1 VPRDASEFP
10 LEGVPN
16 LALRKE
22 RVPNLDG
29 ARLAGYSAEW
39 KDALAKVE
47 GASLVL
53 LLDPPL
59 DDAEAERL
67 ARAATVVAL
76 TTLDDERLKGA
87 SLLLPVSSMVEEHG
101 TYLNR
106 DRRVQRYTQAKAAP
120 GMARPAWWVA
130 AEAWA
135 LGAGDRS
142 APGTAAEAFARLGE
156 TIPALAGLRYSEL
169 GPDRS
174 GAGSRARAGRC
185 GAMSPEYKG
194 FLLLSILKMLVVFT
208 VVMIGVALLTLME
221 RKVSAWMQNRRGPN
235 RVGWAG
241 LLQPAADGLKN
252 IIKEETFPASANPLI
267 FTLAPVMAFIPALLL
282 SAVIPWAAP
291 LPVNWDAHL
300 PLIGQV
306 SYHGMLSMAV
316 TDLPVGFLFVLAVS
330 SLGVYGIALAGWSS
344 NNKYSLLGGLRSS
357 AQMIS
362 YEVAMGMSLI
372 PILLVTGNVSFA
384 EIVTVQQQG
393 LWFVLPL
400 FLSCFIFLVAGFAET
415 NRLPFDLPEA
425 ESELIAGYHTEYS
438 AMKFS
443 MFPIS
448 EYANMATVSAMVVTL
463 FFGGWDIP
471 FWSPAPGV
479 LRTLLTAGFMF
490 AKVMFFLFFFMWIR
504 WTLPRFRY
512 DQLMALGWKV
522 MLPLAVLYI
531 MLISLALW
539 VIEHW
544 AGVES
549 VRMRM
554 GILFGLNLVVGYL
567 VFYVLDRGLIVSG
580 SYRAR
585 AAQLPIR
592 PSAPPENV

>member
-1 VPRDASEFP
+1 
-10 LEGVPN
+10 
-16 LALRKE
+16 
-22 RVPNLDG
+22 
-29 ARLAGYSAEW
+29 
-39 KDALAKVE
+39 
-47 GASLVL
+47 
-53 LLDPPL
+53 
-59 DDAEAERL
+59 
-67 ARAATVVAL
+67 
-76 TTLDDERLKGA
+76 
-87 SLLLPVSSMVEEHG
+87 M
-101 TYLNR
+101 
-106 DRRVQRYTQAKAAP
+106 
-120 GMARPAWWVA
+120 
-130 AEAWA
+130 
-135 LGAGDRS
+135 
-142 APGTAAEAFARLGE
+142 TAA
-156 TIPALAGLRYSEL
+156 
-169 GPDRS
+169 
-174 GAGSRARAGRC
+174 
-185 GAMSPEYKG
+185 YKG
-194 FLLLSILKMLVVFT
+194 FLLLSVLKMLVVFT
-208 VVMIGVALLTLME
+208 VVLVGVALLTLME

-241 LLQPAADGLKN
+241 ILQPAADGLKN

-291 LPVNWDAHL
+291 LPVNFDAEL
-300 PLIGQV
+300 PLLGQV

-316 TDLPVGFLFVLAVS
+316 ADLPVGFLFVLAIS

-372 PILLVTGNVSFA
+372 PVLLLTGNVGFA
-384 EIVTVQQQG
+384 QIVEAQQAG
-393 LWFVLPL
+393 LWFVAPL

-463 FFGGWDIP
+463 FFGGWDLP
-471 FWSPAPGV
+471 GPWSPAPGA
-479 LRTLLTAGFMF
+479 LRTLLTAGMMF
-490 AKVMFFLFFFMWIR
+490 GKVLFFLFLFMWIR

-522 MLPLAVLYI
+522 LLPLAVLYV
-531 MLISLALW
+531 MLIAVALW
-539 VIEHW
+539 GLEHW
-544 AGVES
+544 AHLANLK
-549 VRMRM
+549 VRMAA
-554 GILFGLNLVVGYL
+554 LFGLNLIVGYG
-567 VFYVLDRGLIVSG
+567 VFFVLDRGLILAG

-585 AAQLPIR
+585 AISP
-592 PSAPPENV
+592 PTPPTAPPAPAPLASPRSV